1 MKPSATATPA
11 TDETQELRSLV
22 YELARRLD
30 EHSRRCVTALGL
42 TLSQANALRDL
53 GTPLTT
59 RELAERMCCEPSN
72 VTFVIDKLEAAGL
85 VNRRTHPTDRRARH
99 LVLTPEGVEMR
110 ERLLEQAS
118 RGSPLAHMSQR
129 RRDALRE
136 QLLLALDRH

>member
-1 MKPSATATPA
+1 MKPSAITAPA
-11 TDETQELRSLV
+11 TDDTQELRSLV

-85 VNRRTHPTDRRARH
+85 VERRTHPTDRRARH
-99 LVLTPEGVEMR
+99 LVLTPGGVAMR
-110 ERLLEQAS
+110 ERLLQQAS
-118 RGSPLAHMSQR
+118 RESPLAHLSQR

-136 QLLLALDRH
+136 QLLLALNRQ